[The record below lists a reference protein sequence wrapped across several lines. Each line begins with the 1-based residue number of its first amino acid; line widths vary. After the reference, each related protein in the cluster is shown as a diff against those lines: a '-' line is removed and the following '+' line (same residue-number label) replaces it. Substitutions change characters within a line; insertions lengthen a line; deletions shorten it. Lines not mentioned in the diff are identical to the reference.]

1 MARFLTT
8 WIRKRFPDLN
18 PQMTVEYGGFDAKA
32 WEDWQ
37 KKHINKFTKGESRLI
52 GSTSVL
58 EEGIDVVD

>member
-8 WIRKRFPDLN
+8 WIRKRFSDLN
-18 PQMTVEYGGFDAKA
+18 PQMTVGHGGFDGMA
-32 WEDWQ
+32 WEGWQ
-37 KKHINKFTKGESRLI
+37 KNHINKFTKGESRLI